1 MTSEEAIEVL
11 RKMRDDTLRAYCPL
25 SVKPNSDR
33 REWENRAIEQ
43 WNNEIQALNKA
54 IESLRYLKEETK

>member
-1 MTSEEAIEVL
+1 MTTEKAIEIL

-25 SVKPNSDR
+25 SVKPNVDR

-43 WNNEIQALNKA
+43 WNNVIQALNKA
-54 IESLRYLKEETK
+54 IDSLKYSKEGTK